1 MKKRSKTRM
10 IRFTV
15 AVFILATIFLISTAL
30 VHAETPYTCP
40 VKEDTYVNHDIP
52 DENSGAR
59 EDVFIV
65 ERKTDGFAKFDFSSL
80 PANLDIEEIEKAT
93 LKLWVK
99 DVQEEGYIDLY
110 LVESD
115 WNEGTLTAQ
124 TIPVI
129 DWLYFESFEI
139 KDTDVGQFVEVD
151 VTKQVKNWLDGSLAD
166 YGIAIRPYYAQVVLA
181 SKEDASLSGSTS
193 KAMEIEV
200 SLSGDDDECTSGC
213 KGDKGDKGDP
223 GIQGP
228 QGPQGEKGEK
238 GDPGLPG
245 PPGAK
250 GDKGDKGDPGLPGP
264 PGSKGDKG
272 DKGDPG
278 IQGFPGSK
286 GDKGDKG
293 DRGATGATGAAGQ
306 PGLQGYQI
314 VKASSK
320 IKSYAGNQIVK
331 VATCKTNQYVVGG
344 GAYTTNR
351 YVQLYSSNPGNNRY
365 WMAVWYKPDNTQDGY
380 EHEFTV
386 YAICVDQPP
395 VKILPIQPILPIL
408 PIGP

>member
-1 MKKRSKTRM
+1 MKKRSKTR
-10 IRFTV
+10 ITRLTV

-30 VHAETPYTCP
+30 VHADSVIPCP

-59 EDVFIV
+59 DDVFIV

-99 DVQEEGYIDLY
+99 GVQEEGYIDLY

-213 KGDKGDKGDP
+213 
-223 GIQGP
+223 
-228 QGPQGEKGEK
+228 
-238 GDPGLPG
+238 
-245 PPGAK
+245 
-250 GDKGDKGDPGLPGP
+250 
-264 PGSKGDKG
+264 KGDKG

-395 VKILPIQPILPIL
+395 WQESLIFNP
-408 PIGP
+408 